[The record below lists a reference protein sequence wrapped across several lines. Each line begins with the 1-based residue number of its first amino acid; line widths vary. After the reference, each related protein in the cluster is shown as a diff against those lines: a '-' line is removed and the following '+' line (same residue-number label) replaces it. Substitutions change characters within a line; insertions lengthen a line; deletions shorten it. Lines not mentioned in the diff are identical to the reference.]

1 MSRLPSLSVPCL
13 LAFLTVV
20 VPSVAAQP
28 TFQGVGDL
36 PGGAFESHAYG
47 ISGDGKT
54 VVGLSLSL
62 SGAEAFKW
70 TGGVISPLGDLPDG
84 DFESN
89 ALGASYDGSIIVG
102 TGHDAGGER
111 AVVWVDGLP
120 IALDGLPG
128 ALFGGAEDVS
138 GDGTVIVGWSHS
150 SAGEQAVLWHN
161 GVVLALDDL
170 STTAFTSRAQAVSA
184 DGQVV
189 AGWRS
194 PGPFSFEAFVWTG
207 GTMTGLGFLF
217 GGSESQ
223 AFGISPDGQY
233 ICGYSLNDGLE
244 AAVWHNGTVAGLGFM
259 PGGSYS
265 QALDMSAD
273 GSVVVGAG
281 DSSSVGAEAFIW
293 DARHGIRPLRQVL
306 VDNYGLNLD
315 GWMLEEA
322 HAISDDGRTV
332 AGTGTNPAGESEG
345 WVAYMPPAGLQSS
358 TPATG
363 QSLWRSAK
371 NTFRLRFDLD
381 IDAPASGSILIQEM
395 LAGGAYGPDLAS
407 DFTFTVENDASLR
420 PRVLKIR
427 EKATTLTHRKWYA
440 IRNMGGWANVA
451 PFVVQYVV
459 QVGDANADNRVLNT
473 DFGVISAAIPVF
485 NAPDDDRRD
494 INGDG
499 RILNTDFGLA
509 NSKIPSF
516 NVPKPSGH

>member
-13 LAFLTVV
+13 FAFMTVV

-54 VVGLSLSL
+54 VVGLSLS
-62 SGAEAFKW
+62 SAGAEGFKW

-102 TGHDAGGER
+102 AGHDAGGER
-111 AVVWVDGLP
+111 AVVWDDGLP

-138 GDGTVIVGWSHS
+138 ADGTVIVGWSHS

-194 PGPFSFEAFVWTG
+194 PGPFSFEAFFWTG
-207 GTMTGLGFLF
+207 GTMTGLGFLS

-223 AFGISPDGQY
+223 AFGISADGQY

-244 AAVWHNGTVAGLGFM
+244 AAVWHNGTVGGLGFM
-259 PGGSYS
+259 TGGSYS

-281 DSSSVGAEAFIW
+281 DSSSLGSEAFIW
-293 DARHGIRPLRQVL
+293 DVRHGIRPLRQVL

-315 GWMLEEA
+315 GWVLEEA

-345 WVAYMPPAGLQSS
+345 WVAYMPPANLESS

-363 QSLWRSAK
+363 KTLWRSSR
-371 NTFRLRFDLD
+371 NTFRLYFDSVITPPTAGDL
-381 IDAPASGSILIQEM
+381 LIQEM
-395 LAGGAYGPDLAS
+395 LPGGNYGPDLS
-407 DFTFTVENDASLR
+407 SGFTFTVEDDLLGR
-420 PRVLKIR
+420 PTVLKIR
-427 EKATTLTHRKWYA
+427 ENLTTLTHRKWYA
-440 IRNMGGWANVA
+440 VRNSSSWRDVA
-451 PFVVQYVV
+451 DFKVQHLL
-459 QVGDANADNRVLNT
+459 QVGDATADGRVLSGDASTIN
-473 DFGVISAAIPVF
+473 AAIPKL

-499 RILNTDFGLA
+499 RILSGDVSITNA
-509 NSKIPSF
+509 HIPSLI
-516 NVPKPSGH
+516 VSKPSGH